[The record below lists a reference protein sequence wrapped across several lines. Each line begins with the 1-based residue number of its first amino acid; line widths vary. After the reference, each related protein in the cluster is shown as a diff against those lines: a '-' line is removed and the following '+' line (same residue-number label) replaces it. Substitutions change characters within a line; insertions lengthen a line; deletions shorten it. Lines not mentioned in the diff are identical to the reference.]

1 MIIKL
6 KENINL
12 EDLEKIGFEK
22 RYDTKTGEVIKYIFR
37 GDEDIVIYLSNSY
50 FEYNGLYEMI
60 DLEEYSEALYLLTKN
75 NYVEMI
81 KEDI

>member
-37 GDEDIVIYLSNSY
+37 GYEDIVIYLSNSY

-81 KEDI
+81 KENI